1 MQFLKSMSAP
11 VRLQWLIWLF
21 VLFILFFSMLPEE
34 GFIWSLSF
42 TLINTLFY
50 ALVIYGNIN
59 LLYPMLYLK
68 GWRITYALVAIVF
81 LVTAGL
87 SRGYLTLS
95 LYNTYVAK
103 QPEPVTIRMM
113 TNYIAGALLI
123 FVLSFIFRIAIAYFK
138 LKQHAEEIMLEKAQA
153 ELNLLKLQVQPH
165 FLFNTLNNIYYEAY
179 RDSPQTAILIER
191 LSEIMRYFVDESPKN
206 TVFLSTEIIFLE
218 NYIAL
223 EKIRIPHQT
232 SVKFIKQVEADCRI
246 PPMLLMTFVE
256 NIFKHGIDKTRRRN
270 SIEIS
275 LTQKDNW
282 LTFKTRN
289 QLTEISKFEGVR
301 GSGIANLRK
310 RLNLLYGG
318 NFELLTDKS
327 DEYYTAFLTVPL

>member
-1 MQFLKSMSAP
+1 
-11 VRLQWLIWLF
+11 
-21 VLFILFFSMLPEE
+21 
-34 GFIWSLSF
+34 
-42 TLINTLFY
+42 
-50 ALVIYGNIN
+50 
-59 LLYPMLYLK
+59 
-68 GWRITYALVAIVF
+68 
-81 LVTAGL
+81 
-87 SRGYLTLS
+87 LTLS

-256 NIFKHGIDKTRRRN
+256 NIFKHGIDKTKRRN

-275 LTQKDNW
+275 LIQKDNW

-289 QLTEISKFEGVR
+289 QLSEISKFEAVR